1 MKSFKQFPKFV
12 ALLSSTALSMSLTAC
27 GGGGGGGGGVDGGG
41 AEPWVEGVPGA
52 SFAPDDPYYG
62 PGDHGDGQWHL
73 DNSLGYA
80 HINVTGAWEQG
91 YTGEGILIGFVDQG
105 LNANHQDLLENY
117 KADLDWDFLENDDDP
132 SPAFGFEYQGM
143 GCAGLAAARGGN
155 GLGVTGV
162 APHAGV
168 ASLRMASYD
177 YWDFDTWKASAT
189 AAASY
194 LNDVFNVKVYSL
206 DRKYNF
212 NATLGEQ
219 FDDDSDLAAAIKA
232 SADAGVINIVTVGKS
247 SGKNDSNARMAMA
260 SRHALVVGVVGHDG
274 RRGDRYALMTSFYGD
289 HASSMFVSAPG
300 TFETSGNYQ
309 HVSGLTTTDQKGNSG
324 DNSLGKEYNKKYRAP
339 SAAACIVSG
348 VTALI
353 LQANPNLDTRGIKH
367 VLANTSV
374 KTEPN
379 EDPVKNPGWITN
391 AAGYDYSIEYGFG
404 IVDATAAVNFA
415 KTYRGPGPEV
425 SFSSGTKAVG
435 AHQFGQGKR
444 VKRKFTI
451 AESNAL
457 ETVELR
463 IDMSPA
469 EGAEYG
475 GGNIHWSSHAIY
487 LTSPS
492 GTRATILTAGNGLT
506 YGIVDGMEMPLGTEA
521 TSWVFSSP
529 AFWGENPAGEW
540 EVEIYQQPAAVVNSW
555 DSFEFTGYGSSR

>member
-1 MKSFKQFPKFV
+1 MKSFRQFRKYV
-12 ALLSSTALSMSLTAC
+12 ALFSSAALAMSLAGF
-27 GGGGGGGGGVDGGG
+27 GGGGGG
-41 AEPWVEGVPGA
+41 AEPWVEGVPEA
-52 SFAPDDPYYG
+52 SFASDDPYYG
-62 PGDHGDGQWHL
+62 PGAHGNGQWHL

-91 YTGEGILIGFVDQG
+91 YTGKGILIGFVDQG
-105 LNANHQDLLENY
+105 LNANHQDLLDNY

-177 YWDFDTWKASAT
+177 GKWDFATWKASAT

-206 DRKYNF
+206 DRKYNH

-219 FDDDSDLAAAIKA
+219 FADDSDLVAAIKT

-247 SGKNDSNARMAMA
+247 GDEDGNARMAMA
-260 SRHALVVGVVGHDG
+260 SRHALVVGAVGHNG
-274 RRGDRYALMTSFYGD
+274 LRGDGHAFLPDFWAD

-300 TFETSGNYQ
+300 TLLASAYGS
-309 HVSGLTTTDQKGNSG
+309 HPKGLTTTDQKGNSG
-324 DNSLGKEYNKKYRAP
+324 NNSLGKEYNKKYRAP

-353 LQANPNLDTRGIKH
+353 LQANPNLDTRGVKH

-374 KTEPN
+374 KTEP
-379 EDPVKNPGWITN
+379 DYLDSKGNPGWTTN
-391 AAGYDYSIEYGFG
+391 AAGHDYSIEYGFG

-415 KTYRGPGPEV
+415 KTYKGPGNEV
-425 SFSSGTKAVG
+425 SFGTGAKAVG
-435 AHQFGQGKR
+435 AHEEFSIGTR
-444 VKRKFTI
+444 VKRNFTI
-451 AESNAL
+451 SANAPL
-457 ETVELR
+457 ETIELR
-463 IDMSPA
+463 IDMSDSD
-469 EGAEYG
+469 GA
-475 GGNIHWSSHAIY
+475 GGNIHWSTYAIY

-492 GTRATILTAGNGLT
+492 GTKATLLTTGNGQV
-506 YGIVDGMEMPLGTEA
+506 YDKFGMEVGVPVN
-521 TSWVFSSP
+521 SWVFSSP
-529 AFWGENPAGEW
+529 AFWGESPVGTW
-540 EVEIYQQPAAVVNSW
+540 EVEMYHQPARFDDIW
-555 DSFEFTGYGSSR
+555 ESFEFTGYGSSR